1 VKEIL
6 KQTPDYYKGYVKAV
20 LDEMNQQDASID
32 EVLAFSYEKVM
43 DLFPS
48 IYEEQKDFAYDEGKW
63 SIVEVFGHMIDTER
77 IFSTRAMRI
86 ARGETKNQ
94 EGFDQNQFADNAT
107 YNHRSLESVKQ
118 EFYAVMD
125 ASGHL
130 WENITTKDKNNT
142 GMASGQPMTPLVLGY
157 ITAGHRLHHCKV
169 IREQYLKP

>member
-1 VKEIL
+1 
-6 KQTPDYYKGYVKAV
+6 
-20 LDEMNQQDASID
+20 
-32 EVLAFSYEKVM
+32 M
-43 DLFPS
+43 DLFS
-48 IYEEQKDFAYDEGKW
+48 SLYEEQKDYAYENDKW

-94 EGFDQNQFADNAT
+94 EGFEQNAFADHANYDT
-107 YNHRSLESVKQ
+107 RSLESVKQ

-130 WENITTKDKNNT
+130 FEHISETDIDNQ
-142 GMASGQPMTPLVLGY
+142 GMASGLPVTPRGIGY

-169 IREQYLKP
+169 IKEKYLEQD